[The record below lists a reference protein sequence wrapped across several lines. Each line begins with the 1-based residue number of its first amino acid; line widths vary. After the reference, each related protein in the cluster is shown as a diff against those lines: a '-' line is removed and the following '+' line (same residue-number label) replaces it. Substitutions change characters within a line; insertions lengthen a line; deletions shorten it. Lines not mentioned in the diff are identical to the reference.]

1 MESALEAELRRRIIA
16 WVMGR
21 AEANGGFLHRDELLG
36 FHIDGE
42 KLPVIDYSRGIRNP
56 ARFGST
62 LSILSTPKGPYDDT
76 ETDDGLLH
84 YAYRKGDPWGGDN
97 RKLRNAIETHA
108 PLILFRTELENIYTP
123 VAPVYVV
130 DDYPEERT
138 FLVALDESFTF
149 APEPRHLSE
158 LQRNYALR
166 LAKQRLHQPI
176 FRTRV
181 IFAYEKQCAVC
192 RLKHPSLLDA
202 AHILPDAHE
211 RGVPA
216 VTNGLALCKIHHAAY
231 DQNFL
236 GITPGYRVEIA
247 HDLLEEVDGPM
258 LKHGLQEMHGREIRL
273 PARRAERPDPAA
285 LAERFA
291 SFGERAAAR
300 G

>member
-1 MESALEAELRRRIIA
+1 
-16 WVMGR
+16 MGR